1 MAAYDVLVQVPEAPI
16 NETLTWGT
24 DTIVADDGTVT
35 TASYLQ
41 LPKRSWKG
49 NFSFD
54 TEADLRYHLAASF
67 RKFKGLFNFPLR
79 HMGVIAKAK
88 IAIGASVIYCNTART
103 DFRAGMSVFIWSSS
117 TFETKIIDEVNA
129 DNITLTTVTTNAYYR
144 GYVCPVV
151 EVYSANMASTVRR
164 PINSQ
169 ATASFNFFQN
179 GFQSPFL
186 NPEDEVALAA
196 YDGLPL
202 LNRRGFGAE
211 FGQALDTGLEVADY
225 GGVPAFRSR
234 WLAPQKAKTLLFKS
248 PRTFDPDDWKFWL
261 SFFDYCLGSTNPFY
275 LPTWR
280 DDVEVFAV
288 PASGGNQ
295 ITLQGHEYLDHY
307 WPVAAYHNFVVTK
320 PDGTQH
326 FATASAIANVAGNDR
341 LTFAPAVPAGDWSGS
356 SFSFL
361 LKCRIDDDTVAIE
374 HRGGNSV
381 VTLNL
386 RTTD

>member
-16 NETLTWGT
+16 TETLVWGT

-35 TASYLQ
+35 TASFQQ

-49 NFSFD
+49 NFVFD
-54 TEADLRYHLAASF
+54 NESDLRYHLAASF
-67 RKFKGLFNFPLR
+67 NKFKGLFNFPLR
-79 HMGVIAKAK
+79 HMGVISKAK
-88 IAIGASVIYCNTART
+88 IAIGANVIYCNTART
-103 DFRAGMSVFIWSSS
+103 DFRPGMSILVWYGSD
-117 TFETKIIDEVNA
+117 FETKIINAVNA
-129 DNITLTTVTTNAYYR
+129 DNITLTTNMTKAFR
-144 GYVCPVV
+144 KAYVCPMV
-151 EVYSANMASTVRR
+151 EVYSSNNAAVIRR
-164 PINSQ
+164 PVNKY
-169 ATASFNFFQN
+169 ATATFNFFQN

-186 NPEDEVALAA
+186 NAADEVVLATFA
-196 YDGLPL
+196 GLPV
-202 LNRRGFGAE
+202 LNRRAYGGE
-211 FGQALDTGLEVADY
+211 FGQALGTGLEVTDY
-225 GGVPAFRSR
+225 GGVPSFRSR
-234 WLAPQKAKTLLFKS
+234 WTAPQKVFSVSFKS
-248 PRTFDPDDWKFWL
+248 ARNFDPADWREWL
-261 SFFDYCLGSTNPFY
+261 TFLDYCLGSTNPFY
-275 LPTWR
+275 MPTWR
-280 DDVEVFAV
+280 ADAVVFSA

-295 ITLQGHEYLDHY
+295 ITLAGHEYLDHY
-307 WPVAAYHNFVVTK
+307 WAVPAYRNIVITK

-341 LTFAPAVPAGDWSGS
+341 LTFAPAVPAGDWSGA